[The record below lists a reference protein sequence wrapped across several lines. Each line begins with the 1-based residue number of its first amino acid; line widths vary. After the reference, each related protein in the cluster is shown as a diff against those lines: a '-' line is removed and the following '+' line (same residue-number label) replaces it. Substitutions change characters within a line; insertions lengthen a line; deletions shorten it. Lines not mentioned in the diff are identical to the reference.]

1 MCGQLIYTSCRR
13 GRGTSGSG
21 IQVFSYSDDLDEKT
35 RNQMCTMG
43 SYSIA
48 VTGLPSTIH
57 EGCKKDYPT
66 AFHYSL
72 NESGQPILVQSSYL
86 GVDWSGTRF
95 GGNYI
100 AHAFAPKSLKAYPI
114 EYFQTRSFRT
124 EIDKESVS
132 SEIEPAPLP
141 DMEPELDKERPINIQ
156 SVRAFADKD
165 RLPLVKELVSCL
177 LSDNKSVTLAAKH
190 SVIPFY
196 IAAATMMF
204 PQEWTRSIPFQT
216 FDSSGNTKD
225 KPGIIGVWHTG
236 DDVRISSKEKIEIP
250 EAMAHYIDAAYTD
263 PGLRD
268 DFFSFVE
275 RLHCNIGLDR
285 NSFVV
290 FDLYYFCRN
299 PQPQI
304 PESNFD
310 AVRTFVQGNAASID
324 DSVLSEYMDGVLA
337 LRGNDADAVSR
348 DLRHVLETVSDPSIR
363 ERMSQRIEQLFL
375 SDLRAKSRFDPN
387 DPSFPNYL
395 HTIKGM
401 IEDGRTSELDIPMEL
416 CFVLKLWEDSRDEMY
431 REAAL
436 SMQDNIDCSEI
447 LQSLKSE
454 HTRYN
459 LFLTPE
465 YPLNDAFKSDL
476 RSHLLADTDDFD
488 ITTLSTIIQSSA
500 RSDPDLALE
509 ICKNSREKSCFR
521 DLMRAYLSA
530 FEFSEDSRYIK
541 EGLELLTEKSQ
552 IDKGC
557 RKDIIDY
564 LTSHRISLENETVR
578 ETIKMFNEALD
589 PFSDDR
595 GDMDLAKNIERYYH
609 GYSKA
614 IVEICRNNNIAA
626 LSRRLD
632 FLNGHYQSGEDWT
645 YLPTYS
651 QCPKYL
657 EKIVSESDSSN
668 RTAEW
673 YRAFINIFPSDRKHA
688 CTILSKILSDKLKQ
702 EHDDEAVPI
711 IASML
716 QPPLTAEDQ
725 KKYLDPVGQLKPRR
739 IKGIRK
745 SISKRYN
752 PSVLNNFDALFG
764 SDDKDDVKEEPTKQQ
779 EDSNNQEE
787 SSKDASKE
795 TTPKKEDLG
804 RNRGFL
810 SNTEKKPDLGRNR
823 GFLSK
828 LKNRKD

>member
-132 SEIEPAPLP
+132 SEMEPAPLP

-156 SVRAFADKD
+156 SIRAFADKD
-165 RLPLVKELVSCL
+165 RLPLVRELISCL
-177 LSDNKSVTLAAKH
+177 LSDNKSITLAAKH

-216 FDSSGNTKD
+216 FDSSGNAKD
-225 KPGIIGVWHTG
+225 KPGISGIWHTS
-236 DDVRISSKEKIEIP
+236 DDVRISSKERVEIP
-250 EAMAHYIDAAYTD
+250 ESMARYIDDAYTD
-263 PGLRD
+263 PSLRD

-275 RLHCNIGLDR
+275 RLHCKIGLDR

-290 FDLYYFCRN
+290 FDLYYFCRD

-304 PESNFD
+304 LESNFD
-310 AVRTFVQGNAASID
+310 AVRAFVQSNAASID
-324 DSVLSEYMDGVLA
+324 DPVLSDYMEKVLT
-337 LRGNDADAVSR
+337 LRGDDADAVSR
-348 DLRHVLETVSDPSIR
+348 DIRHVLESVSDQSIR
-363 ERMSQRIEQLFL
+363 DGISQRIEQLYL
-375 SDLRAKSRFDPN
+375 SDLRTKSRFDPS
-387 DPSFPNYL
+387 DPSFHNHL
-395 HTIKGM
+395 HTIRGI
-401 IEDGRTSELDIPMEL
+401 IETGRTSELDIPLEL
-416 CFVLKLWEDSRDEMY
+416 YFVLKLWEDTRDDVY

-436 SMQDNIDCSEI
+436 SMQDNIDCSGI
-447 LQSLKSE
+447 LQSLRSE
-454 HTRYN
+454 YARYD

-476 RSHLLADTDDFD
+476 RSHLLADTDDFET
-488 ITTLSTIIQSSA
+488 TTLSTIIRSSA
-500 RSDPDLALE
+500 KSDPDLALE
-509 ICKNSREKSCFR
+509 ICKNGSNKSCFR

-530 FEFSEDSRYIK
+530 FEFSKDSRYIR
-541 EGLELLTEKSQ
+541 EGLDLLIEKSQ
-552 IDKGC
+552 TDKGC
-557 RKDIIDY
+557 RNDIIDY
-564 LTSHRISLENETVR
+564 LTSHRIPLENETVR
-578 ETIKMFNEALD
+578 ETIKMFNEVLD
-589 PFSDDR
+589 PLSDDR
-595 GDMDLAKNIERYYH
+595 EDMNLAKNIERYYH
-609 GYSKA
+609 GYQKA
-614 IVEICRNNNIAA
+614 IIGIDRNNNIAA

-632 FLNGHYQSGEDWT
+632 FMNGHYQSGEDWT
-645 YLPTYS
+645 YLPVSSERT
-651 QCPKYL
+651 KYL
-657 EKIVSESDSSN
+657 EKIVSESKGSD
-668 RTAEW
+668 RTVEW
-673 YRAFINIFPSDRKHA
+673 YRAFINIFPDHKDA
-688 CTILSKILSDKLKQ
+688 CKILSKILSDELKQ
-702 EHDDEAVPI
+702 EHDDEAVPL
-711 IASML
+711 IASIV
-716 QPPLTAEDQ
+716 QPPLTTEEQ
-725 KKYLDPVGQLKPRR
+725 RECLKPVGQLKPRR

-764 SDDKDDVKEEPTKQQ
+764 SDEKDDVKEEPTKQQ
-779 EDSNNQEE
+779 ESPNSRQESN
-787 SSKDASKE
+787 KDVSKE
-795 TTPKKEDLG
+795 TTLKKKDLG
-804 RNRGFL
+804 RNFGFRI
-810 SNTEKKPDLGRNR
+810 NIVRKPDLGRDR
-823 GFLSK
+823 GFRDK
-828 LKNRKD
+828 KEKKD